1 VTPPAA
7 AATTASIPP
16 ATAAAPPPASA
27 VAPPAAAAA
36 VVDTNTPRIQ
46 NALTRYRQAFNA
58 LSASATREV
67 WPTVNERTLSR
78 AFDQLEE
85 QQLSFD
91 GCQIQVSN
99 QQRAEALCNGSA
111 RYVPRVG
118 SRTPRVERRQWR
130 FSLVKQG
137 DEWLIGAVDA
147 H

>member
-1 VTPPAA
+1 VTPPTAA
-7 AATTASIPP
+7 GTTASAPP
-16 ATAAAPPPASA
+16 ATAAAPPVSA
-27 VAPPAAAAA
+27 AARPAAAAA
-36 VVDTNTPRIQ
+36 VIDTNNARIQ

-58 LSASATREV
+58 LSASAAREV

-99 QQRAEALCNGSA
+99 ERAEALCNGSA

-118 SRTPRVERRQWR
+118 SRTPRLERRQWR
-130 FSLVKQG
+130 FNLVKQG

-147 H
+147 R